1 MTTTEK
7 AEFVPK
13 TDELLYERRG
23 AVAFLTFNRPQ
34 ARNALTWAMY
44 EGLYDCCEHV
54 DNDERV
60 KVLVLRG
67 AGDKAF
73 VAGTDISQFKAFSTP
88 KDALTYESNNNR
100 YAGRLESMKKPTIPS
115 IRGACTG
122 GAAAFALCCDMRLA
136 APDARFHV
144 PISRTLGNILSMQNF
159 VRLGPLIRS
168 RRTKHAT

>member
-7 AEFVPK
+7 AEAEFVPQ

-54 DNDERV
+54 DADARV

-73 VAGTDISQFKAFSTP
+73 VAGTDISQFRVFSTAD
-88 KDALTYESNNNR
+88 DALTYERNNNR
-100 YAGRLESMKKPTIPS
+100 YASRLESLEKPTIAM

-122 GAAAFALCCDMRLA
+122 GGAAFALCCDMRLNS
-136 APDARFHV
+136 PHR
-144 PISRTLGNILSMQNF
+144 
-159 VRLGPLIRS
+159 RLG
-168 RRTKHAT
+168 